1 MLVIISGVSSSG
13 KNTIMNALVKRMKNL
28 KVLTK
33 SSATTRAPRESDKDN
48 NTYLF
53 LTQEEFKNAISEGKF
68 FEYELYS
75 NNYYGT
81 LKDRVEMAV
90 NSKDVDYIRD
100 VEVKGN
106 VNFRKAY
113 KDKIISIFI
122 DAPNEVLRERLI
134 KRGDKPEDIERRLS
148 RSELE
153 RSYKQHY
160 DLVVE
165 NIDLEKA
172 LQTIENFL
180 KKNLK
185 NK

>member
-1 MLVIISGVSSSG
+1 MLIIISGVSSSG
-13 KNTIMNALVKRMKNL
+13 KNTIMNALVKRIDNL

-33 SSATTRAPRESDKDN
+33 SSATTRAPRESDKEFGVYVYMSKIEFEQAIDN
-48 NTYLF
+48 G
-53 LTQEEFKNAISEGKF
+53 EF
-68 FEYELYS
+68 FEYELVHQ
-75 NNYYGT
+75 NYYGT

-113 KDKIISIFI
+113 KDKILSIFI

-134 KRGDKPEDIERRLS
+134 KRGDKPEDIELRLS

-153 RSYKQHY
+153 RSYKPHY

-165 NIDLEKA
+165 NIDLEKT

-180 KKNLK
+180 EKNLK
-185 NK
+185 K